1 MLFKL
6 FASKMMATCLRYAK
20 DSHQAE
26 DFLQIGFVRVFECI
40 HQYKGQGSFEGW
52 MRRVFSS
59 IAIRELSKMKI
70 QFVEIEPNEVEYTDP
85 SNALNKMSEGEII
98 KLIST
103 LPDGYRVVF
112 NLYAIEGYSHD
123 EIAEMLSIKASTSR
137 SQLVK
142 ARKMLQEKIINQQKA
157 VAV

>member
-1 MLFKL
+1 MLFKQ
-6 FASKMMATCLRYAK
+6 FAAKMMATCLRYAR

-26 DFLQIGFVRVFECI
+26 DFLQMGFIRVFECI
-40 HQYKGQGSFEGW
+40 HQYKAEGSFEGW

-59 IAIRELSKMKI
+59 IAIRELSKIKM
-70 QFVEIEPNEVEYTDP
+70 QFVEIGQNEIEFTEP
-85 SNALNKMSEGEII
+85 SGALQKMSEGEII

-103 LPDGYRVVF
+103 LPDGYRIVF

>member
-1 MLFKL
+1 
-6 FASKMMATCLRYAK
+6 MATCLRYAK

-40 HQYKGQGSFEGW
+40 HQYKGEGSFEGW

-70 QFVEIEPNEVEYTDP
+70 QFVEISQSEIEYTDD
-85 SNALNKMSEGEII
+85 SNALHKMSEGEII

>member
-1 MLFKL
+1 
-6 FASKMMATCLRYAK
+6 
-20 DSHQAE
+20 
-26 DFLQIGFVRVFECI
+26 
-40 HQYKGQGSFEGW
+40 

-70 QFVEIEPNEVEYTDP
+70 QFVEIGQSEIEYTDD
-85 SNALNKMSEGEII
+85 SDALHKMSEGEII

-142 ARKMLQEKIINQQKA
+142 ARKMLQEKIINQKV